1 MLPRSSAFSLAT
13 LEACLSASNLPLRHS
28 TVLTPS
34 SPSTFL
40 SLRENPFQKSEKKM
54 CVWTLKEKEEEE
66 PTSIF
71 YQISCSFPFG
81 LSLQPFLDLNLQY
94 TTVTSH
100 TLPRLNCAL
109 FLSVY
114 KNMGTKICY
123 FFFLSLCLV

>member
-1 MLPRSSAFSLAT
+1 
-13 LEACLSASNLPLRHS
+13 
-28 TVLTPS
+28 
-34 SPSTFL
+34 
-40 SLRENPFQKSEKKM
+40 M
-54 CVWTLKEKEEEE
+54 CVWILKEKEEEE

-123 FFFLSLCLV
+123 FFFLSFMFGVRIYAYAKTKILLSMSENQAQRGLDCSCLTLSGGLYIHSPKGTHFYYFVGKW